1 MVSRNA
7 IRTPCATAHHLP
19 GVGRADTY
27 SAFVASVTRR
37 RFTFRDLATT
47 EHTEA
52 VSAPVRYRIQ
62 AVERVGAILDVFTPE
77 VPELGVTEIAERTG
91 LHKSTAHR
99 FLVNL
104 EAVGLLERDPRSQRY
119 RLGLRMFEMGGI
131 VLEQMSL
138 WDEALPFLEQLVSES
153 GETGHLAVLERGEA
167 IYIEKVEARRAL
179 RIPSAMGRGY
189 PAHAT
194 SLGKVLLSD
203 LGEDEVRAI
212 TDAHGMTSYTSTTT
226 TDVDRLLAE
235 LAAIRDQGYAV
246 DDEEYDEGLRCVGA
260 PIRDHTGRVVAAL
273 GIGGPV
279 TRVTPE
285 RVDALARLVIDAAD
299 GLSRRLGASQSG
311 AYTRAASRVRA
322 TTDPTP
328 RPSAA
333 LRAVR

>member
-1 MVSRNA
+1 MPPSSQASQDAVSQNE
-7 IRTPCATAHHLP
+7 T
-19 GVGRADTY
+19 
-27 SAFVASVTRR
+27 
-37 RFTFRDLATT
+37 LATI
-47 EHTEA
+47 EHNDMTA
-52 VSAPVRYRIQ
+52 APARYRIQ
-62 AVERVGAILDVFTPE
+62 AVERVGAILDVFSPE
-77 VPELGVTEIAERTG
+77 DPELGVTEIAERTG

-104 EAVGLLERDPRSQRY
+104 EAVGLLERDARTQRY

-138 WDEALPFLEQLVSES
+138 WDEALPFLEGLVADS

-203 LGEDEVRAI
+203 LGEGEVREI
-212 TDAHGMTSYTSTTT
+212 LGAHGMASYTRTTT
-226 TDVDRLLAE
+226 TDVDALLAE
-235 LAAIRDQGYAV
+235 LADIRGRGFAV

-285 RVDALARLVIDAAD
+285 RVDDLARLVIDAAD
-299 GLSRRLGASQSG
+299 GLSRRLGASQSD

-322 TTDPTP
+322 TTPSTP

-333 LRAVR
+333 VHRAR

>member
-1 MVSRNA
+1 M
-7 IRTPCATAHHLP
+7 ATIAHTDTAVAP
-19 GVGRADTY
+19 G
-27 SAFVASVTRR
+27 
-37 RFTFRDLATT
+37 
-47 EHTEA
+47 
-52 VSAPVRYRIQ
+52 RYRIQ
-62 AVERVGAILDVFTPE
+62 AVERVGVILDVFTPE
-77 VPELGVTEIAERTG
+77 EPELGVTDIAERTG
-91 LHKSTAHR
+91 LHKSTVHR

-104 EAVGLLERDPRSQRY
+104 EAVGFLERDARSQRY

-138 WDEALPFLEQLVSES
+138 WDEALPFLERLVVES

-203 LGEDEVRAI
+203 LPDAEVRE
-212 TDAHGMTSYTSTTT
+212 TMDAHGMVSYTRTTI
-226 TDVDRLLAE
+226 TDVERLLVE
-235 LAAIRDQGYAV
+235 LAVIRDRGYAV

-279 TRVTPE
+279 TRVTPA
-285 RVDALARLVIDAAD
+285 RVDDLARLVIAAGN
-299 GLSRRLGASQSG
+299 GLSRRLGTSQSG
-311 AYTRAASRVRA
+311 AYARAASRVRA
-322 TTDPTP
+322 TTSSTP

-333 LRAVR
+333 LRATR

>member
-1 MVSRNA
+1 MLIEVPPSSQASQDAVSQNE
-7 IRTPCATAHHLP
+7 T
-19 GVGRADTY
+19 
-27 SAFVASVTRR
+27 
-37 RFTFRDLATT
+37 LATI
-47 EHTEA
+47 EHNEMTA
-52 VSAPVRYRIQ
+52 APSRYRIQ

-77 VPELGVTEIAERTG
+77 IPELGVTEIAERTG

-104 EAVGLLERDPRSQRY
+104 EAVGLLERDARTQRY

-138 WDEALPFLEQLVSES
+138 WDEALPFLEGLVTDS

-203 LGEDEVRAI
+203 LGENEVREI
-212 TDAHGMTSYTSTTT
+212 LGTHGMASYTRTTT
-226 TDVDRLLAE
+226 TDVTPLLAE
-235 LAAIRDQGYAV
+235 LADIRERGFAV

-285 RVDALARLVIDAAD
+285 RVDDLARLVIDAAD

-311 AYTRAASRVRA
+311 AYTRAARRVRA
-322 TTDPTP
+322 TTPSSPSTPSTP

-333 LRAVR
+333 LRASR

>member
-1 MVSRNA
+1 
-7 IRTPCATAHHLP
+7 
-19 GVGRADTY
+19 
-27 SAFVASVTRR
+27 
-37 RFTFRDLATT
+37 
-47 EHTEA
+47 
-52 VSAPVRYRIQ
+52 
-62 AVERVGAILDVFTPE
+62 
-77 VPELGVTEIAERTG
+77 
-91 LHKSTAHR
+91 
-99 FLVNL
+99 VNL
-104 EAVGLLERDPRSQRY
+104 EAVGLLEREPRTQRY

-138 WDEALPFLEQLVSES
+138 WDEALPYLEGLVTAS

-203 LGEDEVRAI
+203 LGEDDVRTI
-212 TDAHGMTSYTSTTT
+212 LGAHGMASYTRTTT

-235 LAAIRDQGYAV
+235 LADIREQGYAV

-285 RVDALARLVIDAAD
+285 RVDELARLVIDAAD

-322 TTDPTP
+322 TTHPTP

>member
-1 MVSRNA
+1 M
-7 IRTPCATAHHLP
+7 
-19 GVGRADTY
+19 
-27 SAFVASVTRR
+27 
-37 RFTFRDLATT
+37 
-47 EHTEA
+47 
-52 VSAPVRYRIQ
+52 
-62 AVERVGAILDVFTPE
+62 GAILDVFSVE
-77 VPELGVTEIAERTG
+77 EPELGVTEIAERTG

-104 EAVGLLERDPRSQRY
+104 EAVGLLEREPRTQRY

-138 WDEALPFLEQLVSES
+138 WDEALPYLEGLVTAS

-203 LGEDEVRAI
+203 LGEDDVRTI
-212 TDAHGMTSYTSTTT
+212 LGAHGMASYTRTTT

-235 LAAIRDQGYAV
+235 LADIREQGYAV

-285 RVDALARLVIDAAD
+285 RVDELARLVIDAAD

-322 TTDPTP
+322 TTHPTP

>member
-1 MVSRNA
+1 MATIAHNDTNA
-7 IRTPCATAHHLP
+7 
-19 GVGRADTY
+19 
-27 SAFVASVTRR
+27 
-37 RFTFRDLATT
+37 
-47 EHTEA
+47 
-52 VSAPVRYRIQ
+52 APERYRIQ
-62 AVERVGAILDVFTPE
+62 AVERVGAILDVFSPE
-77 VPELGVTEIAERTG
+77 QPELGVTEIAERTG

-104 EAVGLLERDPRSQRY
+104 EAVGLLERDQKSQRY

-138 WDEALPFLEQLVSES
+138 WDEALPYLEGLVHES

-167 IYIEKVEARRAL
+167 IYIEKVETSRAL

-194 SLGKVLLSD
+194 SLGKVLLAD

-212 TDAHGMTSYTSTTT
+212 TDAHGMASYTRTTT
-226 TDVDRLLAE
+226 TDVDTLLAE
-235 LAAIRDQGYAV
+235 LTDIRDKGFAV

-285 RVDALARLVIDAAD
+285 RVDELARLVIDAAD

-311 AYTRAASRVRA
+311 AYNRAARRVRA
-322 TTDPTP
+322 TTPSTP

>member
-1 MVSRNA
+1 VATVLIEVPPSSQASQDAVSQNE
-7 IRTPCATAHHLP
+7 T
-19 GVGRADTY
+19 
-27 SAFVASVTRR
+27 
-37 RFTFRDLATT
+37 LATI
-47 EHTEA
+47 EHNEMTA
-52 VSAPVRYRIQ
+52 APSRYRIQ

-77 VPELGVTEIAERTG
+77 IPELGVTEIAERTG

-104 EAVGLLERDPRSQRY
+104 EAVGLLERDARTQRY

-138 WDEALPFLEQLVSES
+138 WDEALPFLEGLVTDS

-203 LGEDEVRAI
+203 LGENEVREI
-212 TDAHGMTSYTSTTT
+212 LGTHGMASYTRTTT
-226 TDVDRLLAE
+226 TDVTPLLAE
-235 LAAIRDQGYAV
+235 LADIRERGFAV

-285 RVDALARLVIDAAD
+285 RVDDLARLVIDAAD

-311 AYTRAASRVRA
+311 AYTRAARRVRA
-322 TTDPTP
+322 TTPSSPSTPSTP

-333 LRAVR
+333 LRASR

>member
-1 MVSRNA
+1 M
-7 IRTPCATAHHLP
+7 
-19 GVGRADTY
+19 
-27 SAFVASVTRR
+27 
-37 RFTFRDLATT
+37 ATT
-47 EHTEA
+47 EQTDT
-52 VSAPVRYRIQ
+52 STSTSRYRIQ
-62 AVERVGAILDVFTPE
+62 AVERVGAILEVFTTE
-77 VPELGVTEIAERTG
+77 QPELGVTEIAERTG

-104 EAVGLLERDPRSQRY
+104 EAVGLLERDPQNQRY

-138 WDEALPFLEQLVSES
+138 WDEALPYLEGLVTDS

-212 TDAHGMTSYTSTTT
+212 MDAHGMASYTRTTT
-226 TDVDRLLAE
+226 TDVDRLLAG
-235 LAAIRDQGYAV
+235 LADIREQGFAV

-285 RVDALARLVIDAAD
+285 RVDELARLVINAAD
-299 GLSRRLGASQSG
+299 GLSRRLGASQSS
-311 AYTRAASRVRA
+311 AYTRAARRVRA
-322 TTDPTP
+322 TADSTP

-333 LRAVR
+333 VRATR

>member
-1 MVSRNA
+1 M
-7 IRTPCATAHHLP
+7 
-19 GVGRADTY
+19 
-27 SAFVASVTRR
+27 
-37 RFTFRDLATT
+37 ATT
-47 EHTEA
+47 EHTDT
-52 VSAPVRYRIQ
+52 APAPGRYRIQ
-62 AVERVGAILDVFTPE
+62 AVERVGAILDVFTSE
-77 VPELGVTEIAERTG
+77 EPELGVTEIAERTG

-104 EAVGLLERDPRSQRY
+104 ESVGLLERDPRTQRY

-131 VLEQMSL
+131 VLAQMSL
-138 WDEALPFLEQLVSES
+138 WDEALPFLERLVAES

-203 LGEDEVRAI
+203 LGEDAVREI
-212 TDAHGMTSYTSTTT
+212 TGAHGF
-226 TDVDRLLAE
+226 
-235 LAAIRDQGYAV
+235 AV

-285 RVDALARLVIDAAD
+285 RVEELARLVMDAAD

-311 AYTRAASRVRA
+311 AFARAARRVRA
-322 TTDPTP
+322 TTSTTP

-333 LRAVR
+333 LRAAR

>member
-1 MVSRNA
+1 MA
-7 IRTPCATAHHLP
+7 TTAHTDTTAAP
-19 GVGRADTY
+19 G
-27 SAFVASVTRR
+27 
-37 RFTFRDLATT
+37 
-47 EHTEA
+47 
-52 VSAPVRYRIQ
+52 RYRIQ
-62 AVERVGAILDVFTPE
+62 AVERVGAILEVFSPE
-77 VPELGVTEIAERTG
+77 QPELGVTEIAERTG

-99 FLVNL
+99 FLVTL
-104 EAVGLLERDPRSQRY
+104 EAVGLLERDSRTQRY

-138 WDEALPFLEQLVSES
+138 WDEALPFLETLVTAS

-203 LGEDEVRAI
+203 LGDAEVRA
-212 TDAHGMTSYTSTTT
+212 TMDARGMVSYTRTTT
-226 TDVDRLLAE
+226 TDVSHLLAQ
-235 LAAIRDQGYAV
+235 LAEIRERGYAV

-285 RVDALARLVIDAAD
+285 RVDDLARLVIDAAD

-322 TTDPTP
+322 TTKPTP

-333 LRAVR
+333 LSAVR

>member
-1 MVSRNA
+1 
-7 IRTPCATAHHLP
+7 
-19 GVGRADTY
+19 
-27 SAFVASVTRR
+27 
-37 RFTFRDLATT
+37 
-47 EHTEA
+47 
-52 VSAPVRYRIQ
+52 
-62 AVERVGAILDVFTPE
+62 
-77 VPELGVTEIAERTG
+77 
-91 LHKSTAHR
+91 
-99 FLVNL
+99 
-104 EAVGLLERDPRSQRY
+104 
-119 RLGLRMFEMGGI
+119 MFEMGGI

-138 WDEALPFLEQLVSES
+138 WDEALPFLEGLVADS

-203 LGEDEVRAI
+203 LGEGEVREI
-212 TDAHGMTSYTSTTT
+212 LGAHGMASYTRTTT
-226 TDVDRLLAE
+226 TDVDALLTE
-235 LAAIRDQGYAV
+235 LADIRERGFAV

-285 RVDALARLVIDAAD
+285 RVDDLARLVIDAAD
-299 GLSRRLGASQSG
+299 GLSRRLGASQSD

-322 TTDPTP
+322 TTPSTP

-333 LRAVR
+333 VRRAR

>member
-1 MVSRNA
+1 MA
-7 IRTPCATAHHLP
+7 TTAHTDTAPAP
-19 GVGRADTY
+19 G
-27 SAFVASVTRR
+27 
-37 RFTFRDLATT
+37 
-47 EHTEA
+47 
-52 VSAPVRYRIQ
+52 RYRIQ
-62 AVERVGAILDVFTPE
+62 AVERVGAILDVFTSE
-77 VPELGVTEIAERTG
+77 EPELGVTEIAERTG

-104 EAVGLLERDPRSQRY
+104 ESVGLLERDSRTQRY

-131 VLEQMSL
+131 VLAQMNL
-138 WDEALPFLEQLVSES
+138 WDDALPFLERLVAES

-203 LGEDEVRAI
+203 LGEDEVREI
-212 TDAHGMTSYTSTTT
+212 TGAHGMAAYTRTTT
-226 TDVDRLLAE
+226 TDVDHLLAE
-235 LAAIRDQGYAV
+235 LADIRAHGFAV

-285 RVDALARLVIDAAD
+285 RVEELARLVMDAAD

-311 AYTRAASRVRA
+311 AFARAARRVRA
-322 TTDPTP
+322 TTSTTP

-333 LRAVR
+333 LRVAR

>member
-1 MVSRNA
+1 M
-7 IRTPCATAHHLP
+7 
-19 GVGRADTY
+19 
-27 SAFVASVTRR
+27 
-37 RFTFRDLATT
+37 ATT
-47 EHTEA
+47 EQTDT
-52 VSAPVRYRIQ
+52 SASPGRYRIQ
-62 AVERVGAILDVFTPE
+62 AVERVGAILEVFTTE
-77 VPELGVTEIAERTG
+77 EPELGVTEIAERTG

-104 EAVGLLERDPRSQRY
+104 EAVGLLERDSRSQRY

-138 WDEALPFLEQLVSES
+138 WDEALPYLEGLVTES

-203 LGEDEVRAI
+203 LGEDEVREI
-212 TDAHGMTSYTSTTT
+212 MDAHGMASYTRTTT

-235 LAAIRDQGYAV
+235 LAEIREQGFAV

-285 RVDALARLVIDAAD
+285 RVDELARLVINAAD

-311 AYTRAASRVRA
+311 AYTRAARRVRA
-322 TTDPTP
+322 TAESTP

-333 LRAVR
+333 LRASR

>member
-1 MVSRNA
+1 MATIAHTDTNA
-7 IRTPCATAHHLP
+7 
-19 GVGRADTY
+19 
-27 SAFVASVTRR
+27 
-37 RFTFRDLATT
+37 
-47 EHTEA
+47 
-52 VSAPVRYRIQ
+52 APERYRIQ
-62 AVERVGAILDVFTPE
+62 AVERVGAILDVFSPE
-77 VPELGVTEIAERTG
+77 EPELGVTEIAERTG

-104 EAVGLLERDPRSQRY
+104 EAVGLLERDAKTQRY
-119 RLGLRMFEMGGI
+119 
-131 VLEQMSL
+131 SL
-138 WDEALPFLEQLVSES
+138 WDEALPYLEGLVQES

-167 IYIEKVEARRAL
+167 IYIEKVETRRAL

-194 SLGKVLLSD
+194 SLGKVLLAD

-212 TDAHGMTSYTSTTT
+212 TDAHGMASYTRTTT
-226 TDVDRLLAE
+226 TDVDTLLAE
-235 LAAIRDQGYAV
+235 LTDIRDKGFAV

-285 RVDALARLVIDAAD
+285 RVDELARLVIDAAD
-299 GLSRRLGASQSG
+299 GLSRRLGASQSD
-311 AYTRAASRVRA
+311 AYNRAARRVRA
-322 TTDPTP
+322 TTPSTP

>member
-1 MVSRNA
+1 M
-7 IRTPCATAHHLP
+7 
-19 GVGRADTY
+19 
-27 SAFVASVTRR
+27 
-37 RFTFRDLATT
+37 ATT
-47 EHTEA
+47 EQTDT
-52 VSAPVRYRIQ
+52 SSTSGRYRIQ
-62 AVERVGAILDVFTPE
+62 AVERVGAILDTFSTE
-77 VPELGVTEIAERTG
+77 EPELGVTEIAERTG

-104 EAVGLLERDPRSQRY
+104 ESVGLLERDPQSQRY

-131 VLEQMSL
+131 VLGQMSL
-138 WDEALPFLEQLVSES
+138 WDEALPYLEGLVTDS

-203 LGEDEVRAI
+203 LGEGEVREI
-212 TDAHGMTSYTSTTT
+212 LSAHGMASYTRTTT

-235 LAAIRDQGYAV
+235 LADIREQGFAV

-285 RVDALARLVIDAAD
+285 RVDELARLVINAAD

-311 AYTRAASRVRA
+311 AYTRAARRVRA
-322 TTDPTP
+322 TTDSTP

-333 LRAVR
+333 VRVSR

>member
-1 MVSRNA
+1 M
-7 IRTPCATAHHLP
+7 ATIAHT
-19 GVGRADTY
+19 DTH
-27 SAFVASVTRR
+27 A
-37 RFTFRDLATT
+37 
-47 EHTEA
+47 
-52 VSAPVRYRIQ
+52 APDRYRIQ
-62 AVERVGAILDVFTPE
+62 AVERVGAILEVFSTE
-77 VPELGVTEIAERTG
+77 EPELGVTEIAGRTG

-104 EAVGLLERDPRSQRY
+104 EAVGLLERDAKSQRY

-138 WDEALPFLEQLVSES
+138 WDEALPFLEGLVRDS

-194 SLGKVLLSD
+194 SLGKVLLAD
-203 LGEDEVRAI
+203 LGEDEVREI
-212 TDAHGMTSYTSTTT
+212 TSAHGMASYTRTTT

-235 LAAIRDQGYAV
+235 LAVIREQGYAV

-260 PIRDHTGRVVAAL
+260 PIRDHTGRFVAAL

-285 RVDALARLVIDAAD
+285 RVDELARLVIDAAD

-311 AYTRAASRVRA
+311 AFNRAARRVRA
-322 TTDPTP
+322 TTPTTP

-333 LRAVR
+333 LNVVR

>member
-1 MVSRNA
+1 
-7 IRTPCATAHHLP
+7 
-19 GVGRADTY
+19 
-27 SAFVASVTRR
+27 
-37 RFTFRDLATT
+37 
-47 EHTEA
+47 
-52 VSAPVRYRIQ
+52 
-62 AVERVGAILDVFTPE
+62 VFTPE
-77 VPELGVTEIAERTG
+77 DPELGVTEIAERTG

-104 EAVGLLERDPRSQRY
+104 EAVGLLERDARSQRY

-138 WDEALPFLEQLVSES
+138 WDEALPFLEGLVTDS

-212 TDAHGMTSYTSTTT
+212 LDAHGMASYTRTTT

-235 LAAIRDQGYAV
+235 LRGIREQGYAV

-285 RVDALARLVIDAAD
+285 RVDDLSRLVIAAAD

-311 AYTRAASRVRA
+311 AFTRAARRVRA
-322 TTDPTP
+322 TTPSTP

-333 LRAVR
+333 VRRTR

>member
-1 MVSRNA
+1 M
-7 IRTPCATAHHLP
+7 ATL
-19 GVGRADTY
+19 
-27 SAFVASVTRR
+27 
-37 RFTFRDLATT
+37 
-47 EHTEA
+47 EHTDINA
-52 VSAPVRYRIQ
+52 APARYRIQ
-62 AVERVGAILDVFTPE
+62 AVERVAAILDVFSPE
-77 VPELGVTEIAERTG
+77 EPEFGVTEISERTG

-104 EAVGLLERDPRSQRY
+104 EAVGLLERDAKTQRY

-138 WDEALPFLEQLVSES
+138 WDEALPFLEGLVRES

-167 IYIEKVEARRAL
+167 IYIEKVETRRAL

-194 SLGKVLLSD
+194 SLGKVLLAD
-203 LGEDEVRAI
+203 LGEDEVREI
-212 TDAHGMTSYTSTTT
+212 TGAHGMASYTRTTT
-226 TDVDRLLAE
+226 TDVEQLLAE
-235 LAAIRDQGYAV
+235 LTEIRDQGYAV
-246 DDEEYDEGLRCVGA
+246 DDEEYDDGLCCIGA
-260 PIRDHTGRVVAAL
+260 PIRDHTGRVVAAI

-285 RVDALARLVIDAAD
+285 RVSSLSRLVIDAGD

-311 AYTRAASRVRA
+311 AFNRAARRVRA
-322 TTDPTP
+322 TTPSTP

-333 LRAVR
+333 LRAARSSGRVHTTKGAGPQ

>member
-1 MVSRNA
+1 MPPS
-7 IRTPCATAHHLP
+7 
-19 GVGRADTY
+19 
-27 SAFVASVTRR
+27 SQASQ
-37 RFTFRDLATT
+37 D
-47 EHTEA
+47 A
-52 VSAPVRYRIQ
+52 VSQNETLVTIEHDNTTAAPARYRIQ
-62 AVERVGAILDVFTPE
+62 AVERVGAILDVFSPE
-77 VPELGVTEIAERTG
+77 DPELGVTEIAERTG

-104 EAVGLLERDPRSQRY
+104 EAVGLLERDARTQRY

-138 WDEALPFLEQLVSES
+138 WDEALPFLEGLVADS

-203 LGEDEVRAI
+203 LGEGEVREI
-212 TDAHGMTSYTSTTT
+212 LGAHGMASYTRTTT
-226 TDVDRLLAE
+226 TDVDALLTE
-235 LAAIRDQGYAV
+235 LADIRERGFAV

-285 RVDALARLVIDAAD
+285 RVDDLARLVIDAAD
-299 GLSRRLGASQSG
+299 GLSRRLGASQSD

-322 TTDPTP
+322 TTPSTP

-333 LRAVR
+333 VRRAR

>member
-1 MVSRNA
+1 VATVLIEVPPSSQASQDAVSQNE
-7 IRTPCATAHHLP
+7 T
-19 GVGRADTY
+19 
-27 SAFVASVTRR
+27 
-37 RFTFRDLATT
+37 LATI
-47 EHTEA
+47 EHNEMTA
-52 VSAPVRYRIQ
+52 APSRYRIQ

-77 VPELGVTEIAERTG
+77 IPELGVTEIAERTG
-91 LHKSTAHR
+91 LHKSTVHR

-104 EAVGLLERDPRSQRY
+104 EAVGLLERDARTQRY

-138 WDEALPFLEQLVSES
+138 WDEALPFLEGLVTDS

-203 LGEDEVRAI
+203 LGENEVREI
-212 TDAHGMTSYTSTTT
+212 LGTHGMASYTRTTT
-226 TDVDRLLAE
+226 TDVTPLLAE
-235 LAAIRDQGYAV
+235 LADIRERGFAV

-285 RVDALARLVIDAAD
+285 RVDDLARLVIDAAD

-311 AYTRAASRVRA
+311 AYTRAARRVRA
-322 TTDPTP
+322 TTPSSPSTPSTP

-333 LRAVR
+333 LRASR

>member
-1 MVSRNA
+1 MLIGMLPSSQASQDAVSQ
-7 IRTPCATAHHLP
+7 IET
-19 GVGRADTY
+19 
-27 SAFVASVTRR
+27 
-37 RFTFRDLATT
+37 LATI
-47 EHTEA
+47 EHDNTTA
-52 VSAPVRYRIQ
+52 APPRYRIQ
-62 AVERVGAILDVFTPE
+62 AVERVGAILDVFSTE
-77 VPELGVTEIAERTG
+77 DPELGVTDIAERTG

-104 EAVGLLERDPRSQRY
+104 EAVGLLERDARTQRY

-138 WDEALPFLEQLVSES
+138 WDEALPFLEGLVADS

-194 SLGKVLLSD
+194 SLGKVLLSG
-203 LGEDEVRAI
+203 LGEDEEREI
-212 TDAHGMTSYTSTTT
+212 LGAHGMASYTRTTT
-226 TDVDRLLAE
+226 TDVDALLAE
-235 LAAIRDQGYAV
+235 LADIRERGFAV

-285 RVDALARLVIDAAD
+285 RVDDLARLVIDAAD
-299 GLSRRLGASQSG
+299 GLSRRLGASQSD

-322 TTDPTP
+322 TTPSTP

-333 LRAVR
+333 VRRAR